1 MHKSLVKTN
10 LHEVSLPEFHNLF
23 ATYDVFLGQRI
34 CMKCLKR
41 AKDNAAASVDTV
53 ENDIEMEKEENG
65 EISVEIAH
73 EIVDKSLELFDCS
86 PLKNVKSDRTLQT
99 GKRKITKMTDVFSK
113 AAAIALDEPTLV
125 HSSDCSNCS
134 SLIELIKEKLAV
146 TDDRREIIQLLTIVP
161 CDLSISKIAEI
172 FNVSE
177 YTAKPSCDL
186 RLQKGILSMLE
197 TKQRVG
203 ISQETKESVLEFYE
217 SEEISRLLSG
227 KKDVVSV
234 RLPDKTRIKKQKG
247 LLLCN
252 ISEIYEQFKKENPN
266 KKIGFSK
273 FALLC
278 PKWCIPLGAA
288 GTQCLCLRVSPKCK
302 TNAGSHEFLSKLQ
315 TNHRDVCM

>member
-1 MHKSLVKTN
+1 
-10 LHEVSLPEFHNLF
+10 
-23 ATYDVFLGQRI
+23 
-34 CMKCLKR
+34 MKYLKR
-41 AKDNAAASVDTV
+41 AKDNAATSVDNV
-53 ENDIEMEKEENG
+53 ENDTEMEKEEHDK
-65 EISVEIAH
+65 ISVETAH
-73 EIVDKSLELFDCS
+73 EIVDKPLELFDCS

-113 AAAIALDEPTLV
+113 AVAIALYEPTLV

-134 SLIELIKEKLAV
+134 QMIELIKEKLTV
-146 TDDRREIIQLLTIVP
+146 TNDRREIIQLLSIVP

-234 RLPDKTRIKKQKG
+234 RLPDKTRIKKQ
-247 LLLCN
+247 N
-252 ISEIYEQFKKENPN
+252 V
-266 KKIGFSK
+266 FSYAT
-273 FALLC
+273 F
-278 PKWCIPLGAA
+278 
-288 GTQCLCLRVSPKCK
+288 LRFMNS
-302 TNAGSHEFLSKLQ
+302 LSKKNLIRKLAFQ
-315 TNHRDVCM
+315 SLHFYIHNDASLWV